1 MDAYLAIA
9 SRREVRDYAP
19 ERLDSETER
28 RILEA
33 GRVTGS
39 AQNRQPW
46 RFHVV
51 RTPELR
57 ERLAELVYEPGNVR
71 GAALV
76 VALVVFGRGPTA
88 FDAGRAAQNML
99 LAAWAHGVGSSP
111 NGVVDHD
118 AAGELLGLG
127 EGERIAIVLTF
138 GRPARPSDPARRTPD
153 AWIARANRK
162 PYDQVVRE
170 L

>member
-1 MDAYLAIA
+1 MDAYLAIV
-9 SRREVRDYAP
+9 SRREVREYASQP
-19 ERLDSETER
+19 LEPAVER

-33 GRVTGS
+33 GRITGS
-39 AQNRQPW
+39 AQNRQQW
-46 RFHVV
+46 RFDVV
-51 RTPELR
+51 RTPALR

-99 LAAWAHGVGSSP
+99 LAAWAHGVGGSP
-111 NGVVDHD
+111 NGVTDHD
-118 AAGELLGLG
+118 AVGELLGLG
-127 EGERIAIVLTF
+127 EGERVAIVLTF
-138 GRPARPSDPARRTPD
+138 GRPARPSDPARRTPE

>member
-19 ERLDSETER
+19 EPLDPETER

-33 GRVTGS
+33 GRVSGS
-39 AQNRQPW
+39 GQNRQPW
-46 RFHVV
+46 RFDVV

-57 ERLAELVYEPGNVR
+57 ERLADLVYEPGNVR

-99 LAAWAHGVGSSP
+99 LAAWAHGVGGSP
-111 NGVVDHD
+111 NGVTDHD
-118 AAGELLGLG
+118 AVGELLGLG
-127 EGERIAIVLTF
+127 EGERVAIVLTF
-138 GRPARPSDPARRTPD
+138 GRPARPSDPARRTPE